1 MKPVTVRASTYGEVP
16 ENQQQGLDRIVEY
29 LTKAIQPGIMI
40 PSTARIVIE
49 WGDEFMLAEIRED
62 SA

>member
-1 MKPVTVRASTYGEVP
+1 MKPVTVRASTYGGVP

-29 LTKAIQPGIMI
+29 LAKALTPGIML

-49 WGDEFMLAEIRED
+49 WGDEFLLEEIRED
-62 SA
+62 AP